1 MRYRGEHKAETRE
14 NILRSAAR
22 EIRMK
27 GPDNVA
33 VAAVMAG
40 AGLTHGGFYA
50 HFKSKEGLVAEAID
64 TMFADAHRRN
74 PALSEALAD
83 PDADMS
89 AALRQ
94 YLTSYLSPAH
104 RDTPGG
110 GCPLPSLAAD
120 IARGP
125 GAARERFASGLD
137 RLNARI
143 EFALARLDVADP
155 RAEAAAV
162 VTQMVGAVGLA
173 RAIGAGPQ
181 SDAILHDS
189 LADLLQ
195 RLGL

>member
-1 MRYRGEHKAETRE
+1 MRYCSAHKAETRE
-14 NILRSAAR
+14 SILRSAAR

-33 VAAVMAG
+33 VSAVMAG

-50 HFKSKEGLVAEAID
+50 HFKSKETLVAEAID

-83 PDADMS
+83 PESDMS

-94 YLTSYLSPAH
+94 YLTSYMSPAH
-104 RDTPGG
+104 RDAPGG

-137 RLNARI
+137 KLGTRI
-143 EFALARLDVADP
+143 EAALTRLEIAHP
-155 RAEAAAV
+155 HAEAAAV
-162 VTQMVGAVGLA
+162 VAQMVGAVGLA